1 MATPGEE
8 EENAR
13 REVRAAGEA
22 VILARHA
29 WYAAVA
35 RHGELVGRLAA
46 VRAQMRE
53 TARAGGCDSPGPS
66 ISYQQDRGYQ

>member
-1 MATPGEE
+1 MATPEE
-8 EENAR
+8 QEETAR
-13 REVRAAGEA
+13 QEVRAAGEA
-22 VILARHA
+22 VIIARHA

-35 RHGELVGRLAA
+35 RHGELIGKLAG